1 MEAKKNDFKDG
12 KLRWDLLPLEEI
24 EDIVEVYT
32 AGSKKYGDN
41 NWQHLKDGY
50 QRYKAAMFR
59 HLLEYEKGNKVDEET
74 GCQHLAQVA
83 WNAIAMLWVSK
94 HEFREA
100 TVGDLSKALDERIK
114 EKIDACNVLLDGIQ
128 LSSEEEMK
136 RRSEFTTI
144 SGMKKDIC
152 KSIRELSK
160 KLAKETDFN
169 FWLHGD
175 ETEAMIEEDK
185 GNMVKY
191 IPSNCSPYS
200 TNKEIISNMT
210 DYKNKLKEF
219 VEKIIYEYNEG
230 KFGTGDDILS
240 EDSGQVQ
247 E

>member
-1 MEAKKNDFKDG
+1 MEAKKNDFQDG

-24 EDIVEVYT
+24 EDIVKVYT

-59 HLLEYEKGNKVDEET
+59 HLLEYEKGNKIDEET

-83 WNAIAMLWVSK
+83 WNAIAMLWISK
-94 HEFREA
+94 HEFRLA
-100 TVGDLSKALDERIK
+100 TVEDLSKALDERIE
-114 EKIDACNVLLDGIQ
+114 EKIDSCNAILDKIQ
-128 LSSEEEMK
+128 LSSKEEIE

-144 SGMKKDIC
+144 SDMKKDINQL
-152 KSIRELSK
+152 IRKLSK
-160 KLAKETDFN
+160 KLPKETDFT
-169 FWLHGD
+169 FWLYGD
-175 ETEAMIEEDK
+175 ETESIIEDDK
-185 GNMVKY
+185 GNMIKY
-191 IPSNCSPYS
+191 IPGNYNPYN
-200 TNKEIISNMT
+200 TNKEIISNMSS
-210 DYKNKLKEF
+210 YKERLNEF

-247 E
+247 D

>member
-83 WNAIAMLWVSK
+83 WNAIAMLWMSK
-94 HEFREA
+94 HEYKPSEDA
-100 TVGDLSKALDERIK
+100 LKKALDERIK
-114 EKIDACNVLLDGIQ
+114 EKITECNVLLDNIQ
-128 LSSEEEMK
+128 VIRNEHNK
-136 RRSEFTTI
+136 
-144 SGMKKDIC
+144 G
-152 KSIRELSK
+152 KS
-160 KLAKETDFN
+160 
-169 FWLHGD
+169 
-175 ETEAMIEEDK
+175 
-185 GNMVKY
+185 
-191 IPSNCSPYS
+191 
-200 TNKEIISNMT
+200 
-210 DYKNKLKEF
+210 
-219 VEKIIYEYNEG
+219 
-230 KFGTGDDILS
+230 GTGNDILS